1 MGSEMFLS
9 KANTTFA
16 LALYKKFS
24 EEDNTGNIFYSPFSI
39 SAALAMVKLGT
50 AGNTARQ
57 MSEVLGFSAP
67 GSSQPE
73 GNSCQISVQTARP
86 HPIQSQMQT
95 RMPMCIRKA
104 RDDKENVDASFAQ
117 LLGELN
123 KPDALYALNIANRLY
138 GEQTYAFN
146 EFFLAKTKKYYN
158 AQLETMDFRSSAEA
172 SRININNWVEEQTKD
187 KITNLL
193 PPDSV
198 DSLTKLVLVNAI
210 YFKGKWEAQFQKEV
224 TVEAEFRLN
233 KNDKKTVKMMQRKT
247 KLHLSFVKE
256 ANCQILELPYK
267 GKDLSMIILLPNDI
281 EDDTTGLEKL
291 EKELTY
297 EKFKE
302 WTRKDTMRRVEVKVS
317 LPRFKMEESYDL
329 KKVLTSMGMVDAF
342 DVSKSDF
349 SGMSEANDLAIS
361 AVVHKA
367 FVEVNEEGTEAAA
380 ATGITIGITSITIPE
395 TFIADHPFLFFIRHN
410 PSESVLFAGRL
421 SSP

>member
-297 EKFKE
+297 EKFIYE
-302 WTRKDTMRRVEVKVS
+302 NSQSLNWNRTWAARDDVSRVHEHTSPHKSLAVS
-317 LPRFKMEESYDL
+317 QLRGSIL
-329 KKVLTSMGMVDAF
+329 RLSTSLTS
-342 DVSKSDF
+342 S
-349 SGMSEANDLAIS
+349 
-361 AVVHKA
+361 VV
-367 FVEVNEEGTEAAA
+367 GSSQTEA
-380 ATGITIGITSITIPE
+380 
-395 TFIADHPFLFFIRHN
+395 
-410 PSESVLFAGRL
+410 SVLSPPHW
-421 SSP
+421 SSIGTASGSSGCVMSRVKSYNKMSIYAYKNDCFMNKSCL